1 MRKILLVFLG
11 LMLTSHSAFSNTSEI
26 QEKQKIFN
34 MMKTYTSLVA
44 CMTSFENDPENS
56 NPTTIKDVHTVEYN
70 LKDRSFVF
78 YILWGGDMGCAGG
91 SGTLSGYVT
100 EVAKYGGDWK
110 PYTIQSDYAFGQ
122 NIGLNYKY
130 IESIKKIDSN
140 TFEVISWDYADS
152 KYGGED
158 GGSNFPANKFRYK
171 LERERFE
178 PWKITH
184 QSLLEQRK

>member
-1 MRKILLVFLG
+1 
-11 LMLTSHSAFSNTSEI
+11 
-26 QEKQKIFN
+26 
-34 MMKTYTSLVA
+34 MKTYTSLVA
-44 CMTSFENDPENS
+44 CMTSFENDPENGR
-56 NPTTIKDVHTVEYN
+56 PTTIKDIYTVEYN
-70 LKDRSFVF
+70 LKDKAFVF
-78 YILWGGDMGCAGG
+78 YILWGGDMGCSGG

-130 IESIKKIDSN
+130 IESISKIDSN
-140 TFEVISWDYADS
+140 TFEVVSWDYADS

-158 GGSNFPANKFRYK
+158 GGGNFPANKFRYK
-171 LERERFE
+171 LEREKFK

>member
-110 PYTIQSDYAFGQ
+110 PYTIQSDYAFG
-122 NIGLNYKY
+122 
-130 IESIKKIDSN
+130 
-140 TFEVISWDYADS
+140 
-152 KYGGED
+152 
-158 GGSNFPANKFRYK
+158 
-171 LERERFE
+171 
-178 PWKITH
+178 
-184 QSLLEQRK
+184 